1 MTEFECN
8 KEKGKQ
14 KADFLQ
20 WKSVPHWKQA
30 VHVRILESVADVLTF
45 LCHMKNS

>member
-14 KADFLQ
+14 KAGMLLWEKGEAEAAF
-20 WKSVPHWKQA
+20 
-30 VHVRILESVADVLTF
+30 
-45 LCHMKNS
+45 

>member
-14 KADFLQ
+14 KAVMLLWEKVNAKAEF
-20 WKSVPHWKQA
+20 
-30 VHVRILESVADVLTF
+30 
-45 LCHMKNS
+45 